1 MSAEQKLRELGLEL
15 PAPPEP
21 VAAYVPAV
29 EANGLLFTSG
39 SGPIEDGK
47 IKYHGKVGRDLSVE
61 EGYQAARLTMLN
73 LLAVVRQALG
83 SLDRVERIVKVTGL
97 VASAPGFNRQ
107 PEVMNGASHVLE
119 ALFGEQ
125 GRHARSAIG
134 VNELPFDTPVEIEM
148 IVKIKEQA

>member
-1 MSAEQKLRELGLEL
+1 MVEQKLKELGLEL
-15 PAPPEP
+15 PAPPKP

-29 EANGLLFTSG
+29 EVNGLLFTSG
-39 SGPIEDGK
+39 SGPIESGE
-47 IKYHGKVGRDLSVE
+47 IKYHGKVGRDLTVE

-83 SLDRVERIVKVTGL
+83 SLDRVERVVKVTGL

-107 PEVMNGASHVLE
+107 PEVMNGASHLLE
-119 ALFGEQ
+119 ELFGER

-148 IVKIKEQA
+148 IVKVKEQE

>member
-1 MSAEQKLRELGLEL
+1 MVEQKLKELGQEL
-15 PAPPEP
+15 PEPPNP

-29 EANGLLFTSG
+29 EVNGLLFTSG
-39 SGPIEDGK
+39 SGPIESGA
-47 IKYHGKVGRDLSVE
+47 IKYHGKVGHDLTVE

-97 VASAPGFNRQ
+97 VASAPGFNQQ
-107 PEVMNGASHVLE
+107 PEVMNGASHLLE
-119 ALFGEQ
+119 QLFGEQ

-134 VNELPFDTPVEIEM
+134 VNELPFNTPVEIEM
-148 IVKIKEQA
+148 IVKVREE

>member
-15 PAPPEP
+15 PAPPQP

-39 SGPIEDGK
+39 AGPIEDGK
-47 IKYHGKVGRDLSVE
+47 IKYHGKVGHDLTVE

-107 PEVMNGASHVLE
+107 PEVMNGASHLLE